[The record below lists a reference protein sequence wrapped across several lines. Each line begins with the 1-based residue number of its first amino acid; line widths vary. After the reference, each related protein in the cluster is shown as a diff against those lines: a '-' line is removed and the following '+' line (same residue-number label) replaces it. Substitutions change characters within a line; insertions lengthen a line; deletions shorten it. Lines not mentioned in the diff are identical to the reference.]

1 MPLTVPQEGSSS
13 VRFKTTLRHE
23 LKYLITASQRTALLA
38 HLAAYTEPDQNS
50 AGHHEYTIASLYYDT
65 IDYKAYWDK
74 VDGHR
79 NRRKVRVRVY
89 GTGVVTDATPA
100 FVEIKGRYNRLMSKK
115 RVALPYGQAVELDA
129 YPAHLATVAPEAQAI
144 LEEVIYLHA
153 ALQLQP
159 ACVVTYQRLALNG
172 LEPYGD
178 LRITF
183 DTQLR
188 GRTYDLNLLTAGADS
203 GRYFIPPELCIME
216 IKINRNVPYWLA
228 TLVAQQRCTPRR
240 ISKYCL
246 ALEQNAAIAQRQRII
261 QAPASIALP

>member
-1 MPLTVPQEGSSS
+1 MPSTALQERWNS
-13 VRFKTTLRHE
+13 VRFKTALRHE
-23 LKYLITASQRTALLA
+23 LKYLITQAQRAAVMA
-38 HLAAYTEPDQNS
+38 HLAKYTEPDQHS
-50 AGHHEYTIASLYYDT
+50 AGQNEYTIASLYFDT
-65 IDYKAYWDK
+65 ADYKAYWDK
-74 VDGHR
+74 LEGHR

-89 GTGVVTDATPA
+89 GNGVVTAATPA
-100 FVEIKGRYNRLMSKK
+100 FVEIKARRNKLMSKK
-115 RVALPYGQAVELDA
+115 RVAMPYAQAVELDA
-129 YPAHLATVAPEAQAI
+129 YPEQLAQFSPEAQTV
-144 LEEVIYLHA
+144 LQEVIQLHA

-203 GRYFIPPELCIME
+203 GRYFIPPEFCIME
-216 IKINRNVPYWLA
+216 IKINRNVPNWLA
-228 TLVAQQRCTPRR
+228 TLLAQERCLQRR

-246 ALEQNAAIAQRQRII
+246 ALEQNGAINQRQRLL
-261 QAPASIALP
+261 PATPLTMMA

>member
-1 MPLTVPQEGSSS
+1 MPSMVHRERSSS
-13 VRFKTTLRHE
+13 VRLKTTLRHE
-23 LKYLITASQRTALLA
+23 LKYLITAAQRAALLA
-38 HLAAYTEPDQNS
+38 QLAAYTEPDQNS
-50 AGHHEYTIASLYYDT
+50 AGQHEYTIASLYYDT
-65 IDYKAYWDK
+65 TDYKAYWDK

-89 GTGVVTDATPA
+89 GNGVVTATTPA

-115 RVALPYGQAVELDA
+115 RVAMPYGQAVDLDA
-129 YPAHLATVAPEAQAI
+129 YPAHLAHFAPEDQAI
-144 LEEVIYLHA
+144 LAEVIYLHT

-172 LEPYGD
+172 VEPYND

-228 TLVAQQRCTPRR
+228 TLVAQQRCVARR
-240 ISKYCL
+240 VSKYCL
-246 ALEQNAAIAQRQRII
+246 ALEQNAAIAQRQHII
-261 QAPASIALP
+261 QAPPLAMTP

>member
-1 MPLTVPQEGSSS
+1 M
-13 VRFKTTLRHE
+13 RFKTTLRHE
-23 LKYLITASQRTALLA
+23 LKYLITHAQRTALLA
-38 HLAAYTEPDQNS
+38 QLANYTEPDQNS
-50 AGHHEYTIASLYYDT
+50 AGQHEYTIASLYYDT
-65 IDYKAYWDK
+65 ADYKAYWDK
-74 VDGHR
+74 IDGHR

-89 GTGVVTDATPA
+89 GNGVVTDTTPA
-100 FVEIKGRYNRLMSKK
+100 FVEIKGRRNKMMSKK
-115 RVALPYGQAVELDA
+115 RVAMPYAQAVDLDA
-129 YPAHLATVAPEAQAI
+129 YPAHLAGFAPEDQAV
-144 LEEVIYLHA
+144 LEEVIYLHT

-172 LEPYGD
+172 VEPYGD

-188 GRTYDLNLLTAGADS
+188 GRIRDLSLLTAGADS
-203 GRYFIPPELCIME
+203 GHYFIPPELCIME

-228 TLVAQQRCTPRR
+228 TLVAQQRCVARR

-261 QAPASIALP
+261 LAPPLATAP

>member
-1 MPLTVPQEGSSS
+1 M
-13 VRFKTTLRHE
+13 RFKTTLRHE
-23 LKYLITASQRTALLA
+23 LKYLITHTQRIALLEQ
-38 HLAAYTEPDQNS
+38 LQNYTELDQNS
-50 AGHHEYTIASLYYDT
+50 AGQQEYTIASLYFDT
-65 IDYKAYWDK
+65 ADYKAYWDK

-89 GTGVVTDATPA
+89 GNGVVTAATPA

-115 RVALPYGQAVELDA
+115 RVAIPYGQAVDLEA
-129 YPAHLATVAPEAQAI
+129 YPAYLASCAPEDQAI
-144 LEEVIYLHA
+144 LEEVIYLNT

-172 LEPYGD
+172 VEPYGD

-203 GRYFIPPELCIME
+203 GRYFIPPELCVME

-228 TLVAQQRCTPRR
+228 TLVAQERCVARR

-246 ALEQNAAIAQRQRII
+246 ALEQNAALNQRQRLII
-261 QAPASIALP
+261 L

>member
-1 MPLTVPQEGSSS
+1 M
-13 VRFKTTLRHE
+13 RFKTTLRHE
-23 LKYLITASQRTALLA
+23 LKYLITHAQRTALLA
-38 HLAAYTEPDQNS
+38 QLANYTEPDQNS
-50 AGHHEYTIASLYYDT
+50 AGQHEYTIASLYYDT
-65 IDYKAYWDK
+65 ADYKAYWDK

-89 GTGVVTDATPA
+89 GNGVVTAATPA
-100 FVEIKGRYNRLMSKK
+100 FVEIKGRCNKMMSKK
-115 RVALPYGQAVELDA
+115 RVAMPYGQAVELDA
-129 YPAHLATVAPEAQAI
+129 YAAHLAGFAPEDQAV
-144 LEEVIYLHA
+144 LEEVIYLHT

-172 LEPYGD
+172 VEPYGD

-188 GRTYDLNLLTAGADS
+188 GRTHDLNLLTAGADS
-203 GRYFIPPELCIME
+203 GRYFIPPAFCIME

-228 TLVAQQRCTPRR
+228 TLVAQQRCVARR

-246 ALEQNAAIAQRQRII
+246 TLEQNAVISQRQRLIT
-261 QAPASIALP
+261 ATHAASAE